1 MNKLLL
7 DTHVF
12 LWWCGE
18 DSALRGP
25 ARAAIA
31 APENL
36 VYVSIA
42 SAWEIA
48 IKEGLGRLR
57 TPAPVD
63 EALRANGFSEL
74 PITLA
79 HARRVGSLPQHH
91 RDPFDRM
98 LIAQALIEGL
108 VLVTRDR
115 QAAAYGVDLLQA

>member
-1 MNKLLL
+1 MKNLLL

-12 LWWCGE
+12 LGWCGG
-18 DSALRGP
+18 DPGLRGP
-25 ARAAIA
+25 ARTAIA
-31 APENL
+31 APEIL

-57 TPAPVD
+57 TPAPVE

-79 HARRVGSLPQHH
+79 HARRAGTLPHHH

-108 VLVTRDR
+108 VQVTRDR
-115 QAAAYGVDLLQA
+115 HAAAYGINLLQA

>member
-1 MNKLLL
+1 
-7 DTHVF
+7 VV
-12 LWWCGE
+12 
-18 DSALRGP
+18 RGRSGLAWTCP
-25 ARAAIA
+25 DRHRC
-31 APENL
+31 PRNPG
-36 VYVSIA
+36 YVSIA

-57 TPAPVD
+57 TPAPVE

-79 HARRVGSLPQHH
+79 HARRAGTLPHHH

-108 VLVTRDR
+108 VQVTRDR
-115 QAAAYGVDLLQA
+115 HAAAYGINLLQA